1 MSASNADE
9 EQPFVWRPKTHVPEL
24 DGVRGIAI
32 LIVTLYRFSKEL
44 PPSDLGNQIAGAMS
58 LGERGVDLFFVL
70 SGFLITGVLLDKRN
84 EAKPI
89 FNFIMRRSLR
99 IFPLYFVAIAG
110 LLAISK
116 FVPGFRGV
124 FKQAADNQFYLWTYL
139 TNVKMSLD
147 DSWCFGA
154 LDHFWSLAVEEHFY
168 LVWPFLVLFVVGRKG
183 LRPLLY
189 LTLLTAC
196 LCAAARISFALVSE
210 NGVAP
215 NVLSIFRFDTLLL
228 GSSVAIL
235 ARLKT
240 NSLRSWRRPSAVGL
254 AICLLAGGILA
265 ITDRKGFTVTHS
277 IWAVVWTCWL
287 VIAISSRTT
296 SLTSRL
302 LRFPILQSLGKYS
315 YAMYVFQSP
324 LVPLVAPIIGVAAL
338 GPVVGE
344 TAASLIYVPVM
355 CVLSFGAA
363 LISWNLLERHML
375 KLKKYF

>member
-1 MSASNADE
+1 MSANDTAST
-9 EQPFVWRPKTHVPEL
+9 QPIVWKPQTHVPEL
-24 DGVRGIAI
+24 DGVRGFAI

-44 PPSDLGNQIAGAMS
+44 PSSDLGNWLAGAMS

-70 SGFLITGVLLDKRN
+70 SGFLITGVLLDKRD
-84 EAKPI
+84 EARPI

-110 LLAISK
+110 LLAISR

-124 FKQAADNQFYLWTYL
+124 FQQAADNQFYLWTYL
-139 TNVKMSLD
+139 TNVKMSMA

-168 LVWPFLVLFVVGRKG
+168 LVWPLLVLALVGRKG
-183 LRPLLY
+183 LRPLLI

-196 LCAAARISFALVSE
+196 LCAAARVSFAFVSD

-215 NVLSIFRFDTLLL
+215 NVLSVFRFDTLLL
-228 GSSVAIL
+228 GSSIAIL
-235 ARLKT
+235 ARLKNT
-240 NSLRSWRRPSAVGL
+240 SLVHWRSYSALGL
-254 AICLLAGGILA
+254 AGCLVAGAVLALTGKQA
-265 ITDRKGFTVTHS
+265 FTITHS
-277 IWAVVWTCWL
+277 IWAAIWTCWL
-287 VIAISSRTT
+287 VLVISSH
-296 SLTSRL
+296 SSSVTSRL
-302 LRFPILQSLGKYS
+302 LRLRVLQTLGKYS

-324 LVPLVAPIIGVAAL
+324 LIPLVAPVVGVAVLA
-338 GPVVGE
+338 PTIGE
-344 TAASLIYVPVM
+344 ISAILIYIPVM
-355 CVLSFGAA
+355 CILSFAAA